1 MVGGMGWCRN
11 KANDQTTTAVNKVPG
26 KNFVQQQ
33 EYYEAH
39 PVSLFLL
46 VT

>member
-11 KANDQTTTAVNKVPG
+11 KANDQTTAVNRVPG

-33 EYYEAH
+33 EYYEAQ